1 MRSLLAD
8 VHFSGHL
15 EDRVSSLS
23 VAQRHLLELAK
34 AFAVHPRLLILDEPT
49 APLSQDSVDLLF
61 SAVRNV
67 ASDGTAVVY
76 ITHRLAEVREISDRV
91 TVLRDGKV
99 RGTSAVTAISD
110 EELLA
115 LIVGRTLDAT
125 FPPKHPSQNDDGPVL
140 RVEGLSGR
148 GFDDVSFA
156 ARKGEI
162 VGIAGIVGN
171 GQRALLRALAGLDR
185 STGSVSVGEKKLSRR
200 TRAENTAYMPADRL
214 TEGLMVDLNVR
225 ENAALTA
232 LDRLTVG
239 PFVSRHREVDAVER
253 ELSELAVT
261 APSLEAPVSALSGG
275 NQQKVVMS
283 RAMLS
288 DPAILVADEPTQ
300 GVDVGAR
307 AEIYRILRE
316 ITTRGVPVVVASSD
330 TIELEGLCD
339 RVIVMSRGHAVAT
352 LEGQDVTEEKI
363 VHAAISA
370 TAHTSARAGART
382 GTSRFAR
389 FVEGDYAPVLVLAAV
404 MIALGAYVWTQN
416 GRYFSDF
423 NITSVMFACAAL
435 GFISLGQ
442 TFALLLGGI
451 DLSVGPLAGFLV
463 VVASFFILDGQ
474 SVGMW
479 VLGFAAMLGCAL
491 AVGLVNGS
499 LIRFARFTPV
509 AATLV
514 TYIALGGLAF
524 TLRDAPD
531 GYIAVSVTDRISTK
545 VGPVP
550 VAFVV
555 FVVCALGLELWLRRA
570 RSGLRLRA
578 VGSEEESAR
587 RVGVPVNKTALL
599 GYVGA
604 SLLTFLGAVVLL
616 AQLGVGDPGQAGG
629 PGQGTGYTLTS
640 ITAVVLG
647 GTSLLGGRGTF
658 IGTLMGA
665 GLSVQVLNAT
675 TFLSL
680 NQEWQY
686 IFQGAADRRRGHHLQ
701 PGAPQRPRPG
711 ERVGRGMNPV
721 PAHPHPG
728 RQARSGAHRRDAPSA
743 PTPVVG
749 PRLRAIRLRHGVGL
763 RELARRLD
771 LSPSSISKIETGKNQ
786 PSVRTLCAFASE
798 LQVTID
804 EVLDLEQSPERRPF
818 ATISSSDSP
827 TGAAVP
833 GVAVQRAERT
843 RAIRL
848 ESGVQ
853 WKRLMLWSE
862 EDVEFIETT
871 YEPGDASSP
880 LDNLVRHN
888 GHEFVHVL
896 TGRLRVVVGADEV
909 VLRPGDSLTFSS
921 STPHRLSNDGD
932 ETVRA
937 IWVVR
942 GRRGA
947 RE

>member
-1 MRSLLAD
+1 MRTAAAAPPTLSLRGITKHFDAVAALTNVTFDVLAGEVHALLGENGAGKSTLMNVASGATSPDDGTIVFEGTPVGPLTPAIAQGLGVAIVHQHPALLPDMTVAENIRVAVAPEHLQRRHTDPAKAMRSLLAD

-34 AFAVHPRLLILDEPT
+34 AFAAEPRLLILDEPT
-49 APLSQDSVDLLF
+49 APLSRDSVELLF
-61 SAVRNV
+61 GSVRSV
-67 ASDGTAVVY
+67 ASGGTAVVY
-76 ITHRLAEVREISDRV
+76 ITHRLAEVREIADRV

-99 RGTSAVTAISD
+99 RGTSPVPEISD
-110 EELLA
+110 DELLA

-125 FPPKHPSQNDDGPVL
+125 FPPKHVSHNDQSPVL
-140 RVEGLSGR
+140 IVEGLSGR
-148 GFDDVSFA
+148 GFDDVSFT

-162 VGIAGIVGN
+162 VGVAGIVGN
-171 GQRALLRALAGLDR
+171 GQRALLRALAGLDK
-185 STGSVSVGEKKLSRR
+185 STGSVSVGNKSLSRR
-200 TRAENTAYMPADRL
+200 ARSEKAAYMPADRL

-239 PFVSRHREVDAVER
+239 PFVSHRREVAAVER
-253 ELSELAVT
+253 ELSELAVS

-316 ITTRGVPVVVASSD
+316 VTSRGVPVVVASSD
-330 TIELEGLCD
+330 AIELEGLCD
-339 RVIVMSRGHAVAT
+339 RVVVMSRGHAVAT
-352 LEGQDVTEEKI
+352 LEGPDVTEERI

-370 TAHTSARAGART
+370 TAHTSAQAARRRAT

-404 MIALGAYVWTQN
+404 MIALGAYVWSQN
-416 GRYFSDF
+416 DRYFSDF

-463 VVASFFILDGQ
+463 VVASFFILDGK
-474 SVGMW
+474 SAGMW
-479 VLGFAAMLGCAL
+479 LLGFGAMLGCAL

-499 LIRFARFTPV
+499 LIRYARFTPV

-550 VAFVV
+550 VAFLV
-555 FVVCALGLELWLRRA
+555 FVFCALGLELWLRKA

-578 VGSEEESAR
+578 VGSQEESAR
-587 RVGVPVNKTALL
+587 RVGVPVNRTALL

-604 SLLTFLGAVVLL
+604 SLLTFLGAIVLL
-616 AQLGVGDPGQAGG
+616 AQLGVGD

-686 IFQGAADRRRGHHLQ
+686 IFQGLLIVAAAIIYSQVRRSAHLQ
-701 PGAPQRPRPG
+701 G
-711 ERVGRGMNPV
+711 
-721 PAHPHPG
+721 
-728 RQARSGAHRRDAPSA
+728 SA
-743 PTPVVG
+743 
-749 PRLRAIRLRHGVGL
+749 
-763 RELARRLD
+763 
-771 LSPSSISKIETGKNQ
+771 
-786 PSVRTLCAFASE
+786 
-798 LQVTID
+798 
-804 EVLDLEQSPERRPF
+804 
-818 ATISSSDSP
+818 
-827 TGAAVP
+827 
-833 GVAVQRAERT
+833 
-843 RAIRL
+843 
-848 ESGVQ
+848 
-853 WKRLMLWSE
+853 
-862 EDVEFIETT
+862 
-871 YEPGDASSP
+871 
-880 LDNLVRHN
+880 
-888 GHEFVHVL
+888 
-896 TGRLRVVVGADEV
+896 
-909 VLRPGDSLTFSS
+909 
-921 STPHRLSNDGD
+921 
-932 ETVRA
+932 
-937 IWVVR
+937 
-942 GRRGA
+942 
-947 RE
+947 